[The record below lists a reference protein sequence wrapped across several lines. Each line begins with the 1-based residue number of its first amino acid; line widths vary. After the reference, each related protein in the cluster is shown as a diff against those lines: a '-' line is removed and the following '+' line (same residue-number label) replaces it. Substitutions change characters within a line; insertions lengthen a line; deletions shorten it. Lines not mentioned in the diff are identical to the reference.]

1 MRKVILNAVAL
12 CLVAQLAT
20 AQIRLPQP
28 SPGAT
33 IIQTVGTTDFTVKY
47 SRPSLKGRTPFT
59 GSFVPAGKVWRTGA
73 NGATT
78 FQATTDVVVE
88 GQKLAAG
95 TYSIMSIPNASEW
108 TIIFNKNLS
117 VTEDSYKQ
125 EEDALRV
132 NVKPTTGS
140 NHETF
145 TISFSDLTDSTAN
158 MNIMFGPAK
167 ATAKM
172 YVDVNANAAA
182 NVMKA
187 VADKPEDA
195 AVLQAAANYNLSKGT
210 KLDQALAWADKS
222 IGLKET
228 YRNLWI
234 KSQILAKMGKF
245 TEALPIAQKALS
257 IGESTND
264 GAFPFFKDAIAKAV
278 TEYQAKLPAPTAIKG
293 KTKKK

>member
-1 MRKVILNAVAL
+1 
-12 CLVAQLAT
+12 
-20 AQIRLPQP
+20 
-28 SPGAT
+28 
-33 IIQTVGTTDFTVKY
+33 
-47 SRPSLKGRTPFT
+47 
-59 GSFVPAGKVWRTGA
+59 
-73 NGATT
+73 
-78 FQATTDVVVE
+78 
-88 GQKLAAG
+88 
-95 TYSIMSIPNASEW
+95 
-108 TIIFNKNLS
+108 
-117 VTEDSYKQ
+117 
-125 EEDALRV
+125 
-132 NVKPTTGS
+132 
-140 NHETF
+140 
-145 TISFSDLTDSTAN
+145 

-293 KTKKK
+293 KPKKK